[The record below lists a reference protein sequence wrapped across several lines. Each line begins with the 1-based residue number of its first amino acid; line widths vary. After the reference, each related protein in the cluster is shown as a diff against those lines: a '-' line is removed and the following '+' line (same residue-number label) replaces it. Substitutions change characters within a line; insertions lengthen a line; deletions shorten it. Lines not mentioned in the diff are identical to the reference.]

1 MLIKRRPLWQL
12 IAAVYALAIFAAAA
26 GLKFG
31 GLVFGWSF
39 GRGC

>member
-1 MLIKRRPLWQL
+1 MAVNRRPLWQP

-26 GLKFG
+26 GLKFAA
-31 GLVFGWSF
+31 LAFGHTF